1 MRLHDIYTLDALIQ
15 RIDSDMEQ
23 LEAEELKDAMQVA
36 LHSLIM
42 EACRG
47 QMEELGIL
55 FEYED
60 AVH

>member
-15 RIDSDMEQ
+15 RIDSDMEK

>member
-1 MRLHDIYTLDALIQ
+1 MKLHDIYTLDALIQ
-15 RIDSDMEQ
+15 RVDSNMDEV
-23 LEAEELKDAMQVA
+23 EVEELKDAMQEA

-55 FEYED
+55 FEYEG